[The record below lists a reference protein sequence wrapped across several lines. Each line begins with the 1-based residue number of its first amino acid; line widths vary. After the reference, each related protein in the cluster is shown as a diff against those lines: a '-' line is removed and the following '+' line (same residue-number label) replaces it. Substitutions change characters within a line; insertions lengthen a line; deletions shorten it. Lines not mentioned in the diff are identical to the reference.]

1 MKYHHKRLSASAYP
15 ILIRQSNKCAVHVHP
30 LYLVF
35 PDLLR
40 AVSETSYGIRVE
52 FIGSDVV
59 FAICFF
65 VCLYLI
71 RKVYSYP
78 VKQTKHHILTTENS
92 PSFPPQITPLFSL
105 TTLSTA
111 SLVEASWNVMTHAQK
126 PDFVF
131 RRNGRV
137 HLNRQGASV
146 QSTTG
151 SRGVR
156 ISGSNAGYTMCPRQC
171 EGYWLPTP
179 FTGFPFTPPPVRH
192 SVPSRF
198 NWTLR
203 KF

>member
-1 MKYHHKRLSASAYP
+1 MFLRNLSRGHQNTCKILKR
-15 ILIRQSNKCAVHVHP
+15 IKQTDTNINKSVNSIISCNTAKMSKCTRIVHGRP

-111 SLVEASWNVMTHAQK
+111 SLVEAS
-126 PDFVF
+126 
-131 RRNGRV
+131 
-137 HLNRQGASV
+137 
-146 QSTTG
+146 
-151 SRGVR
+151 
-156 ISGSNAGYTMCPRQC
+156 
-171 EGYWLPTP
+171 
-179 FTGFPFTPPPVRH
+179 
-192 SVPSRF
+192 
-198 NWTLR
+198 
-203 KF
+203 